1 MDGIK
6 RRDFLNGAA
15 IAITGIAANG
25 LPMAAAQAQQARP
38 GQDPSKLTGLRGS
51 HAGAFEAA
59 HAVRDGK
66 TYDLDQVKAVETYD
80 LVVVGGGISGLA
92 AAYFHQQRRPSDRI
106 LVLDNHDD
114 FGGHAKRNEFDVDG
128 RKLIGYGGTQS
139 LDGPSRFSKETKG
152 LLVDLGIDV
161 KKFDTAF
168 DQNFYR
174 NAGLRTGTFFKKD
187 PFLADKLIVAPPAPA
202 GAFADPDGDSGAGGA
217 DAEVRA
223 RIAQYPLTEAGKAKM
238 IELETSTRDV
248 LPGMTPQQ
256 KQELLSKISYAEFLR
271 TYWDTPEEVI
281 AFFQK
286 RPHGLWGVGIDAM
299 AAWSSLRSYP
309 GGKGTM
315 PPRPA
320 RTGGGGREDPY
331 IHHFPDGNA
340 SVARMLVRRLVPG
353 SAPGNTMEDIVLAT
367 FDYSTLD
374 RPQNKVR
381 IRLNSTAVRVR
392 NSDGGVDVGYV
403 GRGGRLTRVRGKAVV
418 LACYNSMIP
427 YILEGVPDDQ
437 TEALRMNVKAPF
449 VYTNVALRNWRAW
462 KALGVNHVNNP
473 GGMYSSMSLDFPV
486 SLGDYHFAR
495 TPDDPIVVH
504 LLYVP
509 AAPGEGLMR
518 DQYRLGRAH
527 LYGMTF
533 ADFEN
538 PLRDEM
544 TRILGPGGFVFDRD
558 VAGITVNR
566 WAHGYAFTPETLN
579 TDDQQDAREVLARK
593 PIGRVTIANSDAG
606 WDAYT
611 HVAIDQAYRAVA
623 EIARMG

>member
-1 MDGIK
+1 M
-6 RRDFLNGAA
+6 
-15 IAITGIAANG
+15 
-25 LPMAAAQAQQARP
+25 
-38 GQDPSKLTGLRGS
+38 S
-51 HAGAFEAA
+51 
-59 HAVRDGK
+59 
-66 TYDLDQVKAVETYD
+66 
-80 LVVVGGGISGLA
+80 
-92 AAYFHQQRRPSDRI
+92 
-106 LVLDNHDD
+106 
-114 FGGHAKRNEFDVDG
+114 
-128 RKLIGYGGTQS
+128 
-139 LDGPSRFSKETKG
+139 
-152 LLVDLGIDV
+152 
-161 KKFDTAF
+161 
-168 DQNFYR
+168 
-174 NAGLRTGTFFKKD
+174 
-187 PFLADKLIVAPPAPA
+187 
-202 GAFADPDGDSGAGGA
+202 
-217 DAEVRA
+217 
-223 RIAQYPLTEAGKAKM
+223 EAGKAKM

-248 LPGMTPQQ
+248 LPGMTADQ
-256 KQELLSKISYAEFLR
+256 KRELLTKISYAEFLR
-271 TYWDTPEEVI
+271 KYWDTPEEVI

-299 AAWSSLRSYP
+299 SAWGSLRSYP

-315 PPRPA
+315 PPRAPRSGEA
-320 RTGGGGREDPY
+320 HPEDPY

-353 SAPGNTMEDIVLAT
+353 SAPGSTMEDIVLAK

-392 NSDGGVDVGYV
+392 NSGGGVDVGYV
-403 GRGGRLTRVRGKAVV
+403 GRGSRLTRVRGKAAV

-427 YILEGVPDDQ
+427 YILEGVPQGQD
-437 TEALRMNVKAPF
+437 EALRMNVKAPF

-486 SLGDYHFAR
+486 SLGDYRFAR
-495 TPDDPIVVH
+495 TPDDPIVAH

-527 LYGMTF
+527 LYGMSF
-533 ADFEN
+533 ADFEI

-558 VAGITVNR
+558 VAAITVNR
-566 WAHGYAFTPETLN
+566 WGHGYAFTPEPLN
-579 TDDQQDAREVLARK
+579 TDAQQDAREVLARK
-593 PIGRVTIANSDAG
+593 PVGRVTIANSDAG

-611 HVAIDQAYRAVA
+611 HVAIDQAYRAVS
-623 EIARMG
+623 EIAQMA

>member
-15 IAITGIAANG
+15 IAVTGLVGG
-25 LPMAAAQAQQARP
+25 LPIGAAQAQSRRSAN
-38 GQDPSKLTGLRGS
+38 PSALTGLRGS

-66 TYDLDQVKAVETYD
+66 TYDLDEVKAIEAYD
-80 LVVVGGGISGLA
+80 LIVVGGGISGLA
-92 AAYFHQQRRPSDRI
+92 AAYFHQQRRPNDRI

-161 KKFDTAF
+161 KRFDTAF
-168 DQNFYR
+168 DQAFYR

-187 PFLADKLIVAPPAPA
+187 PFLADKLIVAAPAKA
-202 GAFADPDGDSGAGGA
+202 GAFTDPDGDSGAGGGA
-217 DAEVRA
+217 AEVRA
-223 RIAQYPLTEAGKAKM
+223 RIAQYPMTEAAKAKM

-248 LPGMTPQQ
+248 LPGKTA
-256 KQELLSKISYAEFLR
+256 EERREILSKISYAQFLR
-271 TYWDTPEEVI
+271 TYWEVPEEVI

-299 AAWSSLRSYP
+299 SAWGSLRSSYP

-315 PPRPA
+315 PPRPKH
-320 RTGGGGREDPY
+320 GGDGGDSEGHEDAY

-340 SVARMLVRRLVPG
+340 SVARMLVRRLAPG
-353 SAPGNTMEDIVLAT
+353 SAPGNTMEDIVLAD

-392 NSDGGVDVGYV
+392 NDGDRVDVGYV
-403 GRGGRLTRVRGKAVV
+403 GRDGRLKRVRGKAAV

-427 YILEGVPDDQ
+427 YILEGVGDDQ
-437 TEALRMNVKAPF
+437 AEALRMNVKAPF

-486 SLGDYHFAR
+486 SLGNYQFAR

-509 AAPGEGLMR
+509 TAPGEGLMR
-518 DQYRLGRAH
+518 EQYRLGRAQ

-558 VAGITVNR
+558 VA
-566 WAHGYAFTPETLN
+566 A
-579 TDDQQDAREVLARK
+579 
-593 PIGRVTIANSDAG
+593 
-606 WDAYT
+606 
-611 HVAIDQAYRAVA
+611 
-623 EIARMG
+623 